1 LIVGTYFYSKVE
13 IGLIMNRQIR
23 RSILSLSI
31 GLAVVGI
38 TSSAPVFAQPMPSQD
53 LVRAIRE
60 SVSGA
65 YSKST
70 YRLGEIDLNGDGTK
84 EAIVY
89 LKGPN
94 CGATHCFYEILQK
107 QNGEYKAIHGALI
120 RIFNPRVAIL
130 SSKTKGWNDI
140 AVPNWPTALK
150 QEGWA
155 VVRLEDPQR
164 NVKTDIP
171 GPTTFTANIQ
181 PKFVFDFYK
190 MKEFNLAD
198 DGVPEV
204 ATSQS
209 KGVSKTIQDLPDG
222 NYFYGADP
230 SSYKA
235 GVDYLGFKK
244 AGRTLAGLQ
253 YHAGSGRNSCF
264 IGEIQDDK
272 IVNTTE
278 AYIILGNSGILFD
291 RFEPAKR
298 NLNGSITL
306 GFMAFNR
313 GSADALIEIYDA
325 QNHLT
330 DIKIIDGNKPP
341 QGYSKRVQLCS
352 PDILPRSSV
361 DTPLV
366 TLEEI

>member
-1 LIVGTYFYSKVE
+1 MGLLKSGLIVGTYFYSKVE

-23 RSILSLSI
+23 RSILGLSI
-31 GLAVVGI
+31 GLAVAGI
-38 TSSAPVFAQPMPSQD
+38 TSSTSVSAQPMPSQD

-60 SVSGA
+60 SVGGDYA

-89 LKGPN
+89 VKGPN

-120 RIFNPRVAIL
+120 RIFNPRVAML
-130 SSKTKGWNDI
+130 SSKTKSWNDI

-155 VVRLEDPQR
+155 VVRLDPKR

-171 GPTTFTANIQ
+171 GPTTFAANIQ

-204 ATSQS
+204 AKSQS
-209 KGVSKTIQDLPDG
+209 KGVSKTIQNLPDG

-230 SSYKA
+230 KSYKV
-235 GVDYLGFKK
+235 GVDYLVFKK
-244 AGRTLAGLQ
+244 AGRTLVGVQ
-253 YHAGSGRNSCF
+253 YHAGSGSSSCF
-264 IGEIQDDK
+264 TGEVK
-272 IVNTTE
+272 
-278 AYIILGNSGILFD
+278 
-291 RFEPAKR
+291 
-298 NLNGSITL
+298 
-306 GFMAFNR
+306 M
-313 GSADALIEIYDA
+313 
-325 QNHLT
+325 
-330 DIKIIDGNKPP
+330 IKLLMPLKP
-341 QGYSKRVQLCS
+341 
-352 PDILPRSSV
+352 
-361 DTPLV
+361 T
-366 TLEEI
+366 